1 MFFYIFAHRKAIIMV
16 KQILTILSLAMAL
29 TFMPCM
35 QNTASARIEL
45 SEIEQPVKIELTGNT
60 LAVSGAQGKVLHIYN
75 LIGVEILVAK
85 IDSNLKYFDLTNL
98 PKGIYPVKVGNIS
111 KKISIQR

>member
-1 MFFYIFAHRKAIIMV
+1 MQKVIIMA

-35 QNTASARIEL
+35 QNIASARIEL
-45 SEIEQPVKIELTGNT
+45 SEIEQPVKIELSGNT
-60 LAVSGAQGKVLHIYN
+60 LAVSGAQGKMLHIYN

-85 IDSNLKYFDLTNL
+85 IDSNLKYFDLSSL

-111 KKISIQR
+111 KKISIQNR